1 MRIFQGHGGCVILLV
16 AMAVSSTPA
25 QRIDQRVDP
34 QTQRTW
40 AFESDQ
46 VCFSNAFPGA
56 RLSDCQRLAAH
67 EYRLVIRPENQ
78 PVNNSAWYAFRVDVQ
93 EAATLT
99 VHLVYEGG
107 RHRYHPRLSPDG
119 RLWHLLAEE
128 RYRHDRAEQ
137 SATLTLATVAAHPLW
152 VAGSEL
158 IGVANLEQWS
168 QQLANDRFVQRSVVG
183 QSLGGR
189 PLHMLTIGAP
199 SAANLVFII
208 SRQHPPEVTG
218 TIALQAF
225 VERLCAK
232 ESLACQYRKAFAT
245 VVVPMMNP
253 DGVMQGHWRHNN
265 NGVDLNRDWRL
276 FAQPETRQVRDAL
289 LKAAAVPG
297 ARPFLFLDF
306 HATHRNLFYTQADRH
321 ETFPKEFTRR
331 WLAGLRGR
339 FPEYQFRRQG
349 SHNPRG
355 GTSKSW
361 AHEQFGIPAITY
373 EVGDR
378 TRRELIDRFATGAAE
393 GAMKLLLA
401 ALAGGVDA
409 EADSSPR
416 GGSTCP

>member
-1 MRIFQGHGGCVILLV
+1 M
-16 AMAVSSTPA
+16 
-25 QRIDQRVDP
+25 
-34 QTQRTW
+34 
-40 AFESDQ
+40 
-46 VCFSNAFPGA
+46 
-56 RLSDCQRLAAH
+56 
-67 EYRLVIRPENQ
+67 
-78 PVNNSAWYAFRVDVQ
+78 
-93 EAATLT
+93 
-99 VHLVYEGG
+99 
-107 RHRYHPRLSPDG
+107 
-119 RLWHLLAEE
+119 LAEE

-199 SAANLVFII
+199 TAANLVFII

-232 ESLACQYRKAFAT
+232 ESLARQYRKAFAT

-297 ARPFLFLDF
+297 AVSY
-306 HATHRNLFYTQADRH
+306 THLTLP
-321 ETFPKEFTRR
+321 T
-331 WLAGLRGR
+331 
-339 FPEYQFRRQG
+339 
-349 SHNPRG
+349 
-355 GTSKSW
+355 
-361 AHEQFGIPAITY
+361 I
-373 EVGDR
+373 
-378 TRRELIDRFATGAAE
+378 
-393 GAMKLLLA
+393 LL
-401 ALAGGVDA
+401 V
-409 EADSSPR
+409 
-416 GGSTCP
+416 